1 MRDAVQGSS
10 VHIQKK
16 AGGTVTFGRK
26 LAPEGSLS
34 HRLAKAARG
43 FPIVCV
49 LALDTS
55 AALAQPSV
63 TQAPASDA
71 STMAYSPQRH
81 DALIAARREGRV
93 TPAQALQQLEAWLAS
108 PLGEAERRRAASD
121 ALVVA
126 VADGQFA
133 EAVAL
138 ARRFPPA
145 GLSDYALGPLT
156 VAARRT
162 KDLALQGDTVKLW
175 RARQPD
181 AREPRIHEA
190 YWRLDS
196 GDISGAKAIYTAL
209 AAQPSKQIDDRVS
222 LLELRAAVARA
233 DNDPLQALAAYTEA
247 GALRPER
254 PDLRREG
261 DFLLAGSGAAS
272 SAFDDAEAAERATPG
287 SFSPLALS
295 TLQQEALGQQLRW
308 AIQERDQR
316 LGAERVVALDRVL
329 AAQEVRGRNTQ
340 VLAPD
345 DGVISARTATVGSV
359 VAAGTELFRL
369 IRQGR
374 LEWRAEVT
382 SAELSRIAV
391 GTPAFVVSASGAQ
404 VRGKVR
410 SIAPTVDPQT
420 RAALVYVDLPAVQ
433 QNTGIKAGMF
443 ARGDFELGR
452 SSAPTVPQSAIVPRD
467 GFNNVF
473 LLKPDNKVMQLK
485 VQVGRRLND
494 RIEITSALPEGA
506 QVVVQG
512 AGFLNDGDLVRVVEA
527 PAQPARPAAS
537 APASAAAAK

>member
-1 MRDAVQGSS
+1 MKTMKRSTLV
-10 VHIQKK
+10 I
-16 AGGTVTFGRK
+16 
-26 LAPEGSLS
+26 
-34 HRLAKAARG
+34 
-43 FPIVCV
+43 
-49 LALDTS
+49 AL
-55 AALAQPSV
+55 L
-63 TQAPASDA
+63 
-71 STMAYSPQRH
+71 
-81 DALIAARREGRV
+81 
-93 TPAQALQQLEAWLAS
+93 
-108 PLGEAERRRAASD
+108 

-126 VADGQFA
+126 VAAVFFMMRKPSDKAGEPMAKDAAHAPKPALTVTVARPEATELMLTLAANGNVAAWQEAVVGSESNGLKLAEVRVNVGDVVKKGQVLAVFSPETVRADIAQSRASLA
-133 EAVAL
+133 EARAT
-138 ARRFPPA
+138 AADAA
-145 GLSDYALGPLT
+145 GN
-156 VAARRT
+156 AARART
-162 KDLALQGDTVKLW
+162 LQATGALSQQQINQYQTTE
-175 RARQPD
+175 QT
-181 AREPRIHEA
+181 
-190 YWRLDS
+190 
-196 GDISGAKAIYTAL
+196 AKA
-209 AAQPSKQIDDRVS
+209 RV
-222 LLELRAAVARA
+222 
-233 DNDPLQALAAYTEA
+233 
-247 GALRPER
+247 
-254 PDLRREG
+254 
-261 DFLLAGSGAAS
+261 
-272 SAFDDAEAAERATPG
+272 EAAEA
-287 SFSPLALS
+287 
-295 TLQQEALGQQLRW
+295 
-308 AIQERDQR
+308 
-316 LGAERVVALDRVL
+316 VL

-420 RAALVYVDLPAVQ
+420 RAALVYVDLPTVQ

-527 PAQPARPAAS
+527 PAQPAQPARPAAS
-537 APASAAAAK
+537 AAASAAAAK